1 MPVRELP
8 VKSIDL
14 TKDVM
19 PLSEF
24 RSTIADCFART
35 RRTHRPILVTQNG
48 RSASVVLDVS
58 DFQRMRDTIEL
69 IEDVRAAE
77 GEIERGEEI
86 SQDEFER
93 ELLAEGRL

>member
-14 TKDVM
+14 TRDVM

-48 RSASVVLDVS
+48 RSASVILAVA
-58 DFQRMRDTIEL
+58 DFQRMCETIEL

-86 SQDEFER
+86 SQDEFEH

>member
-48 RSASVVLDVS
+48 RSASVVLAVS
-58 DFQRMRDTIEL
+58 DFQRMRETIEL

>member
-8 VKSIDL
+8 IKSIDL

-19 PLSEF
+19 PLS
-24 RSTIADCFART
+24 
-35 RRTHRPILVTQNG
+35 
-48 RSASVVLDVS
+48 
-58 DFQRMRDTIEL
+58 DFQRMRDVIEL
-69 IEDVRAAE
+69 IDDVRAAE
-77 GEIERGEEI
+77 QEIERGEEI